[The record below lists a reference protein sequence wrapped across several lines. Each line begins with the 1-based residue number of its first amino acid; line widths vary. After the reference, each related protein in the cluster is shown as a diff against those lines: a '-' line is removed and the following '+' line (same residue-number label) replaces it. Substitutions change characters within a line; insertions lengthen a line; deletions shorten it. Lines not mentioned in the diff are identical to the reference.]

1 MSVDIHAKHLIH
13 VIETDDLLDL
23 VILTNSTLPWLAV
36 IPVQVDKYVHSHIQI
51 NEYRDTVLV
60 VSLFSLEL
68 IICKAIM
75 NIPLLSK

>member
-1 MSVDIHAKHLIH
+1 MSVDSHAKHLIH

-23 VILTNSTLPWLAV
+23 VTFTNSTLPWLS
-36 IPVQVDKYVHSHIQI
+36 VQVDKYVHSHIQI

-60 VSLFSLEL
+60 VSLFSLKL
-68 IICKAIM
+68 IICKAII